1 MKLIYYIT
9 WLLKIYKVYILKS
22 LLIIIFLNLN
32 NIKLIINGYIDNKKY
47 LSIIDKDEK
56 MKNIKIQK
64 TYNLNKKKNFYILNN
79 KNIINKLKVKIL
91 YL

>member
-64 TYNLNKKKNFYILNN
+64 TYNSNKKNN
-79 KNIINKLKVKIL
+79 L
-91 YL
+91 